1 MPWRMSRHF
10 LGSRASITEAR
21 RFVSYLLK
29 DWPVVEEAELIV
41 SELATNAIRH
51 TASGRF
57 GGRFVVSV
65 HAQPGQLWL
74 GVMDEGGNGTPE
86 LLASRLDEPGG
97 RGLLIVSRMSVAW
110 GVSGDDNGRTVW
122 AILPTPVG
130 GIR

>member
-1 MPWRMSRHF
+1 MSRHF

-57 GGRFVVSV
+57 GGRFVVCV

-86 LLASRLDEPGG
+86 CATTATATAG
-97 RGLLIVSRMSVAW
+97 
-110 GVSGDDNGRTVW
+110 SGS
-122 AILPTPVG
+122 
-130 GIR
+130 